1 MVVDVTAAIGFG
13 LKEMTC
19 WRGNKNLMVEIKAL
33 ICRERMATK
42 DRV

>member
-1 MVVDVTAAIGFG
+1 MADAVAAIGFG

-19 WRGNKNLMVEIKAL
+19 WRGTENLTAEIKAL
-33 ICRERMATK
+33 ICRERLATK